1 MDARDE
7 HFADRRVSMG
17 NLSRAYDALR
27 ETANLYP
34 EPKETPAFDDA
45 LRAYVKECHAGV
57 RADIQQALANLHDE
71 AEAASDHHM
80 RLVIRLVDEILDPI
94 LRGSE

>member
-1 MDARDE
+1 
-7 HFADRRVSMG
+7 MG

-27 ETANLYP
+27 GAVSLSAHAEDS
-34 EPKETPAFDDA
+34 AFDDA
-45 LRAYVKECHAGV
+45 LRVYVKECHAGV